1 VRSFSVL
8 AAVAIVLLGFNTG
21 LSLGASAAVP
31 SLVSSPSEVGAAV
44 VGQRLTG
51 EAGSWS
57 GTGTLTYAYQ
67 WHRCDATGA
76 KCTSIT
82 GASGLSYKLV
92 AKDVG
97 QTLGLTVTATDS
109 GGTTSGYANLIG
121 PIAAASSPLVS
132 TIQPVITG
140 TTNQGQ
146 SLQVSDGFWSSKPTL
161 VSYAWQRC
169 TQYGRACVPI
179 PNATTNS
186 YVAGAD
192 DVGHALVALVTA
204 TSGAMTV
211 SAFSTTAAV
220 VGATTTVTNTTTT
233 TTTTTSA
240 GKGPTETALPTVTGS
255 VAAGNRLTAGPG
267 TWSGSGT
274 LSYAYQWYR
283 CDTTGA
289 KCSSI
294 HGATGASYKLVIK
307 DIGQTIGLTV
317 NASDSSGKTSGYANL
332 IGPVAP
338 TTSSLVSTTQPVI
351 TGTAKV
357 GQILLVSNGVWTSA
371 PTAYTYSWLR
381 CNANGRICT
390 PISGATQ
397 TTYMAASADV
407 GHTIIAVVDAVFGT
421 TIQAA
426 FSTATAATT

>member
-1 VRSFSVL
+1 M
-8 AAVAIVLLGFNTG
+8 AIAILGFSAVP
-21 LSLGASAAVP
+21 SLGASRELP
-31 SLVSSPSEVGAAV
+31 SVTSSPSEIGAAV

-51 EAGSWS
+51 EPGKWS
-57 GTGTLTYAYQ
+57 GSGTLTYGYQ

-82 GASGLSYKLV
+82 GATGLSYKLV

-97 QTLGLTVTATDS
+97 QTIGLTVTATDA
-109 GGTTSGYANLIG
+109 GGMTSGYANLIG
-121 PIAAASSPLVS
+121 PVSGASSLLVS
-132 TIQPVITG
+132 TIQPVISG
-140 TTNQGQ
+140 ATNQ
-146 SLQVSDGFWSSKPTL
+146 SLQVSDGLWSPKPTT
-161 VSYAWQRC
+161 VAYAWQRC

-179 PNATTNS
+179 PNATTNT
-186 YVAGAD
+186 YVASSD
-192 DVGHALVALVTA
+192 DAGHALVALVTA
-204 TSGAMTV
+204 TWGQATV

-220 VGATTTVTNTTTT
+220 VGATTTTPIATSTTTTSTTTT
-233 TTTTTSA
+233 TTA

-255 VAAGNRLTAGPG
+255 AAAGKQLTAAPG

-289 KCSSI
+289 HCSSI
-294 HGATGASYKLVIK
+294 HGATGALYKLVIK
-307 DIGQTIGLTV
+307 DISQTIGLTV
-317 NASDSSGKTSGYANL
+317 NASDSAGKTSGYASL

-338 TTSSLVSTTQPVI
+338 TTSSLVSTTPPTI

-357 GQILLVSNGVWTSA
+357 GQILLVSNGIWSSA

-381 CNANGRICT
+381 CNANGRICA
-390 PISGATQ
+390 PIAGATQ
-397 TTYMAASADV
+397 TTYTATSADA
-407 GHTIIAVVDAVFGT
+407 GHTIVAVVQAVFGT

-426 FSTATAATT
+426 FSSATAAIG

>member
-1 VRSFSVL
+1 MRSFSVL
-8 AAVAIVLLGFNTG
+8 AGMAIVVLGFAAG
-21 LSLGASAAVP
+21 SSLGASTQAP

-51 EAGSWS
+51 TAGSWT

-82 GASGLSYKLV
+82 GASALSYKLV
-92 AKDVG
+92 PKDVG
-97 QTLGLTVTATDS
+97 QTLGLTVTVTDAA
-109 GGTTSGYANLIG
+109 GTTSGYANLIG

-132 TIQPVITG
+132 TIQPVISG

-146 SLQVSDGFWSSKPTL
+146 SLQVSDGLWSPKPTL

-179 PNATTNS
+179 PNATTSS

-192 DVGHALVALVTA
+192 DVGHALVAIVTA
-204 TSGAMTV
+204 TSGATTV

-220 VGATTTVTNTTTT
+220 VGATTTVTSTTTT
-233 TTTTTSA
+233 TTTTTTA
-240 GKGPTETALPTVTGS
+240 GKGPALTARPTVTGS

-274 LSYAYQWYR
+274 LAYAYQWYR
-283 CDTTGA
+283 CSTTGA
-289 KCSSI
+289 TCSSI
-294 HGATGASYKLVIK
+294 HGATGPSYKLVLK

-317 NASDSSGKTSGYANL
+317 SASDSSGKTSGYANL

-338 TTSSLVSTTQPVI
+338 STSALVSTTQPTI

-381 CNANGRICT
+381 CNQNGRICT
-390 PISGATQ
+390 PIAGATQ
-397 TTYMAASADV
+397 TTYTTTGQTPS
-407 GHTIIAVVDAVFGT
+407 HTIVAVVQAVFGT

-426 FSTATAATT
+426 LSAATATIG

>member
-1 VRSFSVL
+1 M
-8 AAVAIVLLGFNTG
+8 AIVVLGFNAG
-21 LSLGASAAVP
+21 LSFGASTAPP
-31 SLVSSPSEVGAAV
+31 SLLSSPSEVGAAV

-51 EAGSWS
+51 EPGKWS
-57 GTGTLTYAYQ
+57 GAGTLTYGYQ

-82 GASGLSYKLV
+82 GATGLSYKVV

-97 QTLGLTVTATDS
+97 QTIGLTVTATDS
-109 GGTTSGYANLIG
+109 GGTTSGYANLVG
-121 PIAAASSPLVS
+121 PIAATSSLLVS
-132 TIQPVITG
+132 TIQPVVSG

-146 SLQVSDGFWSSKPTL
+146 SLQVSDGLWSPTPTL

-179 PNATTNS
+179 PNATTNT
-186 YVAGAD
+186 YVAGSD
-192 DVGHALVALVTA
+192 DAGHALVALVTA
-204 TSGAMTV
+204 TWGQTTL
-211 SAFSTTAAV
+211 SAFSTTAVV
-220 VGATTTVTNTTTT
+220 VGATTTVTTTTT
-233 TTTTTSA
+233 TTTTAT

-255 VAAGNRLTAGPG
+255 VAAGNQLTAAPG
-267 TWSGSGT
+267 TWTGSGT

-289 KCSSI
+289 HCGSI
-294 HGATGASYKLVIK
+294 HGATGATYKLVIK
-307 DIGQTIGLTV
+307 DIGQTIGVTV
-317 NASDSSGKTSGYANL
+317 NASDSTGKTSGYANL

-338 TTSSLVSTTQPVI
+338 TTSSLVSTTEPTI

-357 GQILLVSNGVWTSA
+357 EQILLVSNGVWSSA

-381 CNANGRICT
+381 CNANGRICA
-390 PISGATQ
+390 PITAATQ
-397 TTYMAASADV
+397 TTYTATAADS
-407 GHTIIAVVDAVFGT
+407 GHTIVAVVQAVFGT

-426 FSTATAATT
+426 FSTATAVIR

>member
-1 VRSFSVL
+1 M
-8 AAVAIVLLGFNTG
+8 AIVVLGFNAG
-21 LSLGASAAVP
+21 LSFGASSALP

-51 EAGSWS
+51 DPGKWS
-57 GTGTLTYAYQ
+57 GTGTLTYGYQ

-82 GASGLSYKLV
+82 GATGLSYKVV
-92 AKDVG
+92 AKDAG
-97 QTLGLTVTATDS
+97 QTIGLTVTATDS
-109 GGTTSGYANLIG
+109 SGTTSGYANLVG
-121 PIAAASSPLVS
+121 PIAATSSLLVS
-132 TIQPVITG
+132 TIQPVISG

-146 SLQVSDGFWSSKPTL
+146 SLQVSDGLWSPTPTL

-204 TSGAMTV
+204 TWGQTTV

-220 VGATTTVTNTTTT
+220 VGATTTVTTTTT
-233 TTTTTSA
+233 TTTTTTA
-240 GKGPTETALPTVTGS
+240 TGRGPTETALPIVTGS
-255 VAAGNRLTAGPG
+255 VAAGNQLTAAPG

-289 KCSSI
+289 HCGSI
-294 HGATGASYKLVIK
+294 HGAIGATYKLVIK

-317 NASDSSGKTSGYANL
+317 NATDSAGKTSGYANL

-338 TTSSLVSTTQPVI
+338 STSSLVSTAQPTI
-351 TGTAKV
+351 AGTAKV
-357 GQILLVSNGVWTSA
+357 GQILLVSNGVWSSA

-397 TTYMAASADV
+397 TTYTTTAADS
-407 GHTIIAVVDAVFGT
+407 GHTIVAVVQAVFGT

-426 FSTATAATT
+426 FSTTTAAVG